1 MSKQRST
8 ISKLEKDV
16 TFYREEL
23 EEVKIRRQVEV
34 DIYKQKLSDL
44 IDMYNEADAKATER
58 IRKLEDIVIGLNAEM
73 VLRCE
78 EGFFPG
84 HPNDP
89 YIDVSS
95 LIEFPITW
103 DA

>member
-1 MSKQRST
+1 MMSKRST

-34 DIYKQKLSDL
+34 DIYKKKLTDL
-44 IDMYNEADAKATER
+44 IDMYNEADAKATEH
-58 IRKLEDIVIGLNAEM
+58 IRKLEGIVIGLNAEM
-73 VLRCE
+73 VLRC

-95 LIEFPITW
+95 LIDFPITW

>member
-1 MSKQRST
+1 MMSKRS

-23 EEVKIRRQVEV
+23 EDVKIRRQVEV

-44 IDMYNEADAKATER
+44 IDLYNEADAEATER
-58 IRKLEDIVIGLNAEM
+58 IRKLEGIVIGLNAEM
-73 VLRCE
+73 VLRY